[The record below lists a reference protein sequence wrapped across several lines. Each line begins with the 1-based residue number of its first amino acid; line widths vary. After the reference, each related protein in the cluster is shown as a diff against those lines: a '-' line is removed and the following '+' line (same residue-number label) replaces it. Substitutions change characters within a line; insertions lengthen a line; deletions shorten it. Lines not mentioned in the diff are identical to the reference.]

1 MTYSS
6 LMVHLDLGVPNE
18 TLLRLTAD
26 MAERF
31 GAGVLGVTACQP
43 MQMQT
48 MYGNGYTSA
57 DVIEQDRAVIE
68 SQGAEAEDRFRTVMH
83 NRVPKLQWRS
93 TISCMQ
99 LTNWVADHARGAD
112 LLLMAS
118 RPDESRFESMR
129 RLDIGDLVMRIGRP
143 LVVVPP
149 SIEALDL
156 EHVVIGWKD
165 TRETRRAV
173 LDALPLLRSSGQV
186 TVLAIV
192 EEAEEMASTRLHLAE
207 VVAWLEGHGVAAEAV
222 AEPLSGGAAAQLEA
236 AAAAKHAGLLV
247 IGAYGHNRLREWVLG
262 GIMRDALR
270 HPARYS
276 FMSH

>member
-6 LMVHLDLGVPNE
+6 LMVHLDLGVSNE
-18 TLLRLTAD
+18 ALLQLTAG

-31 GAGVLGVTACQP
+31 GAGVLGVAAQQP
-43 MQMQT
+43 MQI
-48 MYGNGYTSA
+48 MYSDGYMSA
-57 DVIEQDRAVIE
+57 DVIEQDRAVVE
-68 SQGAEAEDRFRTVMH
+68 QQAAEAEDRFRAVMH
-83 NRVPKLQWRS
+83 NRAPQLQWRS
-93 TISCMQ
+93 TISYMQ
-99 LTNWVADHARGAD
+99 VTGWVADQARGAD
-112 LLLMAS
+112 LLLVAS
-118 RPDESRFESMR
+118 QPDESRSDSMR

-156 EHVVIGWKD
+156 EHVVIGWTD

-173 LDALPLLRSSGQV
+173 LDALPLLRSAGHV
-186 TVLAIV
+186 TVMEIV
-192 EEAEEMASTRLHLAE
+192 EDTEEMASTRLHLAE
-207 VVAWLEGHGVAAEAV
+207 VVAWLEGHGVTAEAV
-222 AEPLSGGAAAQLEA
+222 AEPLSGGVAAQLEA

-262 GIMRDALR
+262 GITRDALR
-270 HPARYS
+270 HPARCS